1 MKKTLYILLISLVGT
16 ACDSVFELEPQASI
30 SDEGAITNANS
41 LNAALAGLYNQLQG
55 NYYQGEIQIAAAVS
69 SDVAQSVGTWDF
81 YREMDT
87 YVISPDN
94 IEIRDLWAAMYEVV
108 NQANN
113 IIVGVDNVTDATPAA
128 IDNALGQAYFARG
141 LAFFDLARLFGG
153 VPNVYGTLGIALPL
167 EPSRAPVLYERA
179 SLEATYSQI
188 ESDLLQALNFLPES
202 GFPAKASKSAAR
214 ALLAR
219 YYLHVKNYAQA
230 SDYASQVINNSSF
243 ALVNDVVN
251 IYRSKNTPESIFEL
265 QFDATDANSIRTWY
279 VPGALGG
286 RGDLA
291 AHDEFYESIP
301 DNDERKQLFA
311 FDASSMFWYPTK
323 HETPANAD
331 NLQIIRIAEMYLTR
345 AEADLFESK
354 GDPTADL
361 NAVRTRAGLD
371 PLDGPITLDNI
382 LDERKIEFCFEGHR
396 WFDLLRT
403 GKALE
408 VLASVPRTNSP
419 GAPAELTNEGR
430 QLFPIPNAERNAN
443 PNMQQNPAYN

>member
-1 MKKTLYILLISLVGT
+1 MKKISYILLISLL
-16 ACDSVFELEPQASI
+16 AFSCDKAFDVEPEASI

-41 LNAALAGLYNQLQG
+41 LAAALAGLYNQLQG
-55 NYYQGEIQIAAAVS
+55 NYYQGEFQIAAAVS
-69 SDVAQSVGTWDF
+69 SDLAQSVGTWDF

-87 YVISPDN
+87 YVVSPDN
-94 IEIRDLWAAMYEVV
+94 LEVRDLWAAMYEVV

-113 IIVGVDNVTDATPAA
+113 IIEGAPNVTDATQSA

-153 VPNVYGTLGIALPL
+153 LPNVYGSLGIALPL
-167 EPSRAPVLYERA
+167 EPSRSPVLYTRS
-179 SLEATYSQI
+179 SLDATYDQV
-188 ESDLLQALNFLPES
+188 EADLLQALSLLPES
-202 GFPAKASKSAAR
+202 GFPAKASKAAAR

-219 YYLHVKNYAQA
+219 YYLYVQDYAQA
-230 SDYASQVINNSSF
+230 SDYASQVINDANF
-243 ALVNDVVN
+243 ELIDNVVD
-251 IYRSKNTPESIFEL
+251 IYKTKNTAESIFEL
-265 QFDATDANSIRTWY
+265 QFDATDANGIRTWY
-279 VPGALGG
+279 IPGALGG

-291 AHDEFYESIP
+291 AHDEFYNAIP
-301 DNDERKQLFA
+301 DNDARKQLFA

-345 AEADLFESK
+345 AEADLLASK

-371 PLDGPITLDNI
+371 PLAGPVTLDDI
-382 LDERKIEFCFEGHR
+382 LEERKIEFCFEGHR

-419 GAPAELTNEGR
+419 GAPAQLTDAGR
-430 QLFPIPNAERNAN
+430 QVFPIPNAERNAN
-443 PNMQQNPAYN
+443 PNMEQNPAYQ